1 MRCIKLPAAL
11 LALCCL
17 SLACLSAGATQVLVG
32 QVAPLTGPESSQ
44 GRAYAAGMQLYFN
57 SVNKA
62 GGVNGHTFALV
73 SKDDMGRPEE
83 TVAATKQMLATEQ
96 PMVLAGYLGQ
106 RNVTAL
112 LDAGFLERERI
123 TLVGYRSADVRP
135 APPQLY
141 NVRASLL
148 DELTKITEHVG
159 TIGVTRLGLLY
170 EEGPAAAGIVSATEE
185 LAAKRNAKVVSK
197 AGYEAG
203 STRVSAAI
211 DLFIKTP
218 PQAIILVSTGTVAAR
233 FIEQYRAAGGA
244 AQIFVHSGAD
254 MERVARQ
261 IGEDRLSFVT
271 TVMKGVAIVQVV
283 PSPYQVSRIGKE
295 LNDAVAKA
303 GKLDVPVSYVMLEG
317 FIAGK
322 VIVEAVRRQGA
333 RPSREGMAPALD
345 AIDNLNLGGY
355 AVGYKTAG
363 RSGSRFVELTII
375 SDTGR
380 TRQ

>member
-1 MRCIKLPAAL
+1 MRHLTNTAAM

-17 SLACLSAGATQVLVG
+17 SLACLSASATQVLVG

-57 SVNKA
+57 SVNRA
-62 GGVNGHTFALV
+62 GGVNGHTFTLK

-83 TVAATKQMLATEQ
+83 TVSATKQMLAADQ

-106 RNVTAL
+106 RNVAAL
-112 LDAGFLERERI
+112 LDAGVLEKERI
-123 TLVGYRSADVRP
+123 VLVGYRSADVRA

-148 DELTKITEHVG
+148 DELAKLTEHIG
-159 TIGVTRLGLLY
+159 TIGVTRLGLLC
-170 EEGPAAAGIVSATEE
+170 EDGPAAAGIVSATEE
-185 LAAKRNAKVVSK
+185 LGAKHKAKLVSK
-197 AGYEAG
+197 ARYEPG
-203 STRVSAAI
+203 TTRVSEAI
-211 DLFIKTP
+211 DLFMKSE
-218 PQAIILVSTGTVAAR
+218 PQAILLVSSGAAAAR
-233 FIEQYRAAGGA
+233 FIEQYRAAGGG

-283 PSPYQVSRIGKE
+283 PSPYQVSRLATE
-295 LNDAVAKA
+295 LTDAVAKA

-317 FIAGK
+317 FIAAK
-322 VIVEAVRRQGA
+322 VIVEAVRRQGT
-333 RPSREGMAPALD
+333 RPTREGMAPALD
-345 AIDNLNLGGY
+345 AVDNLNLGGY
-355 AVGYKTAG
+355 AVGYKAG
-363 RSGSRFVELTII
+363 GQSGSKFVDLTII
-375 SDTGR
+375 SDSGR